1 MQIIEQFLAG
11 KSGNDDINEDRIAV
25 TDHFIGLFDG
35 ATNRGGS
42 TLGGKTLG
50 RFASET
56 IAMALNDL
64 PHDIDA
70 RAAIDFLSETLRTRA
85 HAQAEAEGR
94 DFTQDWSAP
103 AAAALMYSKTR
114 REIWRVADSTF
125 IVDGDAPNMRFFAQE
140 RTWCDLRRA
149 WLQAQMV
156 RGLSEADLIAN
167 DTSWDVITPL
177 IGALKVFA
185 NSDHAMAHP
194 YGFGV
199 INGSHVP
206 DRYVEVF
213 DADGAREIVFASDGY
228 PEVFTTLEETEN
240 ALRKTLQQDP
250 LMYKLHPQVKGL
262 RPGWQSYDD
271 RSYIRFSVE

>member
-11 KSGNDDINEDRIAV
+11 KTGNEDINEDRIAV
-25 TDHFIGLFDG
+25 TEHFIGLFDG

-42 TLGGKTLG
+42 TLAGKPLG
-50 RFASET
+50 RFAAET
-56 IAMALNDL
+56 VAQALAGL
-64 PHDIDA
+64 AADIDA
-70 RAAIDFLSETLRTRA
+70 RAAVDSLTATLAQRTRE
-85 HAQAEAEGR
+85 EAARENR
-94 DFTQDWSAP
+94 DFTQEWSAP
-103 AAAALMYSKTR
+103 ATAALIYSRAR

-125 IVDGDAPNMRFFAQE
+125 MVDGGAPNMRFFAQE
-140 RTWCDLRRA
+140 RVWCDLRRA

-156 RGLSEADLIAN
+156 RGLSEADILA
-167 DTSWDVITPL
+167 DDKSWDVLTPL

-185 NSDHAMAHP
+185 NSDHALAHP

-213 DADGAREIVFASDGY
+213 DAADAQEIAFASDGY
-228 PEVFTTLEETEN
+228 PDVRATLEDTET
-240 ALRKTLQQDP
+240 ALRRTLAQDP
-250 LMYKLHPQVKGL
+250 LMYRIHPQVKGV

-271 RSYIRFSVE
+271 RSYIRFSVA

>member
-11 KSGNDDINEDRIAV
+11 KTGRDDINEDRIAV
-25 TDHFIGLFDG
+25 TDHFVGLFDG

-42 TLGGKTLG
+42 QLSGKPLG

-56 IAMALNDL
+56 VAAALGDM
-64 PHDIDA
+64 PADIDA
-70 RAAIDFLSETLRTRA
+70 RGAIDFLTETLDSKTRT
-85 HAQAEAEGR
+85 QAESEGY
-94 DFTQDWSAP
+94 DFSQDWSAP
-103 AAAALMYSKTR
+103 ATAALIYSKAR
-114 REIWRVADSTF
+114 GEIWRVADSTF
-125 IVDGDAPNMRFFAQE
+125 IVDGGDANMRFFAQE
-140 RTWCDLRRA
+140 RVWCDLRRA

-156 RGLSEADLIAN
+156 RGMSESDLLAD
-167 DTSWDVITPL
+167 DKSWELLTPL

-213 DADGAREIVFASDGY
+213 DAEGAKEIVFASDGY
-228 PEVFTTLEETEN
+228 PEVRATLDDTET
-240 ALRKTLQQDP
+240 ALRHTLTADP
-250 LMYKLHPQVKGL
+250 LMYKLHPQVKGV
-262 RPGWQSYDD
+262 RQGWQSYDD
-271 RSYIRFSVE
+271 RSYIRFTVA